1 MDFFA
6 IYNFTIDENDPEDS
20 EVGIDPEMLGHIF
33 ENLLEDNKDKG
44 AFYTPKEIVQYMC
57 RQSVIQYLKT
67 HEPSE
72 QYAEAIEQLINDGI
86 VNPILQNKN
95 IAIRFTRLLKEV
107 KVCDPAI
114 GSGAFP
120 MGILMYCITQYI
132 ICIHMQ
138 SLMATLIQL
147 KQNEILSK
155 IIFLVLI
162 SSRGP
167 LI

>member
-155 IIFLVLI
+155 IIFWC
-162 SSRGP
+162 
-167 LI
+167 